1 MFEGVGL
8 ATQVTCHADNKTHV
22 NELGHCIQW
31 LKSATSWYSTKADD
45 TPDLCCAVI
54 FQQYYSYVLQIIYV
68 ISEENKMLLR
78 YPPHLKNV
86 TALPCEMHKFFIF
99 YILSHALNTNPQYRR
114 VVEASCCDVDW
125 ISAQRGALCSWSV
138 AKKDWKH
145 VSVHKVVTLNIC
157 CNVVCLMFHLSHI
170 TTGFFQSHQCQP
182 TTGFFQSHQRLE
194 EYNIPSVRWKS
205 CAFYKVVRW
214 HFSGVV
220 GRR

>member
-1 MFEGVGL
+1 MTGAASEVTTLRRDTNAHIIVILNMFEGVGL

-114 VVEASCCDVDW
+114 WRRTAWNW
-125 ISAQRGALCSWSV
+125 IRARRNSSGSG
-138 AKKDWKH
+138 H
-145 VSVHKVVTLNIC
+145 VS
-157 CNVVCLMFHLSHI
+157 S
-170 TTGFFQSHQCQP
+170 
-182 TTGFFQSHQRLE
+182 
-194 EYNIPSVRWKS
+194 
-205 CAFYKVVRW
+205 
-214 HFSGVV
+214 
-220 GRR
+220 